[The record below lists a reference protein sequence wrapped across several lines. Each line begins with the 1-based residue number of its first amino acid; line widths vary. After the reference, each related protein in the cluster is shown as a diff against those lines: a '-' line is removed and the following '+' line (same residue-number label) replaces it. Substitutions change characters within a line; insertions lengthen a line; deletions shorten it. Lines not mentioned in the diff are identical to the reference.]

1 MQNKQVMSFMD
12 ATGVIEYKM
21 TNNYMFRFILQK
33 NQKVLKGLI
42 SALLHLNPEE
52 IKNVEIRNPINLA
65 GNVAGKEFILDIEVM
80 LNDDTL
86 INLEMQVANEHN
98 WPERSL
104 AYACRSFDNLNRGE
118 NYEEVIQVIHIGF
131 LEFALFKDAPEFYSE
146 YKIMN
151 VRNHYVY
158 SSKFVLRVVNLS
170 KIELATEEDK
180 AFQIDYWAR
189 LFKANTWE
197 ELKMLAKDNE
207 YLQEAAESLYIANAD
222 EMVRQQCYARQD
234 AEKRERYLVK
244 HIKIAEE
251 KIAQKDEVIAEKE
264 GVIAEKDGVIAEKD
278 QLIRELQAKIS
289 ELKGDI

>member
-1 MQNKQVMSFMD
+1 MQNKRTMSYMD

-42 SALLHLNPEE
+42 ASLLHLDP
-52 IKNVEIRNPINLA
+52 KQLKKVEIRNPINLA
-65 GNVAGKEFILDIEVM
+65 GNVSGKEFILDIEVM
-80 LNDDTL
+80 LNDNTL
-86 INLEMQVANEHN
+86 INLEMQIANEHN

-104 AYACRSFDNLNRGE
+104 SYACRSFDSLNRGE
-118 NYEEVIQVIHIGF
+118 NYEEIIPVIHIGF
-131 LEFALFKDAPEFYSE
+131 LEFTLFKDAPEFYSE
-146 YKIMN
+146 YKMMN
-151 VRNHYVY
+151 IKNHRIY
-158 SSKFVLRVVNLS
+158 SGKFILRVVDSS
-170 KIELATEEDK
+170 KIELATDEDK

-251 KIAQKDEVIAEKE
+251 KIAKLDEQLHEKDEQLQKTNKQLT
-264 GVIAEKDGVIAEKD
+264 EKDK
-278 QLIRELQAKIS
+278 LIQELQ
-289 ELKGDI
+289 LKLVQMNPTK